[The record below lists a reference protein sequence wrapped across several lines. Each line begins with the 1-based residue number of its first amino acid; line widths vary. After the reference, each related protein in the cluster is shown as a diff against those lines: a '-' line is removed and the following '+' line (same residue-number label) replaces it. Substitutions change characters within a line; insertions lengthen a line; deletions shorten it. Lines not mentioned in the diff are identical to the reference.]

1 MTDTETVTSFER
13 IAGELAT
20 LRNEFDRLLGQLAD
34 AELQLKDV
42 RSERDQQHLL
52 AAALKTERD
61 QQHRLAGAL
70 KAALDHSASIEQAI
84 GIIAEKA
91 GVGIPE
97 ARARL
102 KGYSRAHDKQI
113 RAVAASIVAAQD
125 PKSSTHDT
133 TEAAR
138 VITEAAP
145 FGVPFAFW
153 NALTLAGAIFE

>member
-1 MTDTETVTSFER
+1 VTDTETVTSFER
-13 IAGELAT
+13 IAGELAE
-20 LRNEFDRLLGQLAD
+20 LRNEFDRMLGQLAD

-42 RSERDQQHLL
+42 RSERDQQHHL

-61 QQHRLAGAL
+61 EEHRLAEAL
-70 KAALDHSASIEQAI
+70 KAALDHSAGIEQAI

-125 PKSSTHDT
+125 PKSSTHL
-133 TEAAR
+133 AADVAG
-138 VITEAAP
+138 VITHVAGIPLE
-145 FGVPFAFW
+145 FW
-153 NALTLAGAIFE
+153 NALTLDGAIFE